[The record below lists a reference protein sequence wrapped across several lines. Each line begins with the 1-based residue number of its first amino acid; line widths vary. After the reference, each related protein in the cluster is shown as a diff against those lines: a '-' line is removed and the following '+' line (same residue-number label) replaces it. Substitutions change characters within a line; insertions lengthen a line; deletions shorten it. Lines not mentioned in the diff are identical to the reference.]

1 MVDCL
6 FCKIA
11 GKELS
16 SEVVYE
22 DEQFLAFKDINPVSP
37 VHVLIIPRKHIETV
51 EHLEAGD
58 KELIGEL
65 FLTAKKVAKIQ
76 GVSESGYRLTFNVGK
91 NAGQAVDH
99 LHLHLIG
106 GKKLTWK

>member
-1 MVDCL
+1 MDCL

-11 GKELS
+11 GKKLS

-22 DEQFLAFKDINPVSP
+22 DEQFFAFKDINPVSP
-37 VHVLIIPRKHIETV
+37 VHVLIIPRKHIEAV

-58 KELIGEL
+58 KELIGGL